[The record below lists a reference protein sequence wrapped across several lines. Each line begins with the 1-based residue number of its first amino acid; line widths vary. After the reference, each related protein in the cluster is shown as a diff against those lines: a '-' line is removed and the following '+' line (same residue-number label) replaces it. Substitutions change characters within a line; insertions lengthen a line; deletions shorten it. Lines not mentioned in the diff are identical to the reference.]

1 MNHKR
6 KRPRSARAGCKRCK
20 HWKVSG
26 VPERELWQFGEWKR
40 LKAAQ
45 EAVHEAMRASDS
57 DRR

>member
-40 LKAAQ
+40 LKAAR
-45 EAVHEAMRASDS
+45 EAVHFPDS

>member
-45 EAVHEAMRASDS
+45 EAVHSRSRDEEAR
-57 DRR
+57 